1 MKQAHMIKALLVSL
15 VLFIP
20 DLAQAYIGPG
30 ASVTAIGTIIALV
43 GAILLAI
50 VGFIWYP
57 LKRILSR
64 KKEKNSKNTDSQ

>member
-15 VLFIP
+15 VFIIP
-20 DLAQAYIGPG
+20 DYAQAYIGPG

-43 GAILLAI
+43 GAIILAI

-57 LKRILSR
+57 LKRILSK

>member
-1 MKQAHMIKALLVSL
+1 MIKALLVSL
-15 VLFIP
+15 VFIIP
-20 DLAQAYIGPG
+20 DYAQAYIGPG

-43 GAILLAI
+43 GAIILAI

-57 LKRILSR
+57 LKRILSK

>member
-1 MKQAHMIKALLVSL
+1 MIKALLVSL